1 MSRNCVILVVATL
14 SVALST
20 VGYGQSRAELGPPCT
35 FPEVEDSIKPM
46 VVGPD
51 GITKRLQVVQPLD
64 APVRILRADFT
75 GATLT
80 TGGFFR
86 FTHNYSLEV
95 VNITDQIAIVIDP
108 AAYAFSKGDAGG
120 EHQGGGIH
128 PARWLRLGPGERG
141 VLRGN
146 GGITEG
152 SLQFDDDVHIRVGIG
167 SVKFDACTWNNFRR
181 VFPFGSGESTQP
193 QELDRSSSVRR

>member
-1 MSRNCVILVVATL
+1 MSRLRFVLVVATL
-14 SVALST
+14 SVPFSSVA
-20 VGYGQSRAELGPPCT
+20 YGQQRAELGPPCA
-35 FPEVEDSIKPM
+35 FPEVEDSIKPI

-51 GITKRLQVVQPLD
+51 SITKRLQVVQPLD

-95 VNITDQIAIVIDP
+95 VNITDQVGTVIAP
-108 AAYAFSKGDAGG
+108 AAYASSTGDVVGA
-120 EHQGGGIH
+120 HAGGGIH

-141 VLRGN
+141 VL
-146 GGITEG
+146 
-152 SLQFDDDVHIRVGIG
+152 
-167 SVKFDACTWNNFRR
+167 
-181 VFPFGSGESTQP
+181 
-193 QELDRSSSVRR
+193 

>member
-1 MSRNCVILVVATL
+1 MWCNRFVLVVATL

-20 VGYGQSRAELGPPCT
+20 VAHSQRADLEPSCI
-35 FPEVEDSIKPM
+35 FPEVQDVITPM
-46 VVGPD
+46 VVGAD
-51 GITKRLQVVQPLD
+51 SITKRLQVVQPLD

-86 FTHNYSLEV
+86 FTHNYSLDV
-95 VNITDQIAIVIDP
+95 INITDQFATVIDP
-108 AAYAFSKGDAGG
+108 AAYAFSKGDAAGQ
-120 EHQGGGIH
+120 HAGGGIH

-152 SLQFDDDVHIRVGIG
+152 SLQVDDDVHIRVGIV
-167 SVKFDACTWNNFRR
+167 SVKFDSCTWKNFRR
-181 VFPFGSGESTQP
+181 LFPFGPSKSTQP
-193 QELDRSSSVRR
+193 DRLDGSFNVLR